1 METLSPQSSGPELE
15 PKQKKFCEEYLAD
28 RNATQAAIR
37 AGYSPNNAAKQ
48 GFRILLK
55 PQAQAYIRQMETES
69 IDVLGLA
76 NCLIVHELEQLT
88 ACTNTHDFIDETGN
102 LKNLNELT
110 DEMQNGVHIQSK
122 EVLVEGQVV
131 TLNTRKLL
139 NRMDTLNKICR
150 NLNTINGKK
159 GVSALKSIRIF
170 GKTGPGKTFE
180 I

>member
-1 METLSPQSSGPELE
+1 METLSPQSSSAELE
-15 PKQKKFCEEYLAD
+15 PKQKKFCEEYLFD

-37 AGYSPNNAAKQ
+37 AGYTPTNAANQ

-88 ACTNTHDFIDETGN
+88 ACTNNHDFIDATGN

-110 DEMQNGVHIQSK
+110 DEMQNAIHIQSK
-122 EVLVEGQVV
+122 EVLVDGQVV
-131 TLNTRKLL
+131 TLNTRKLV
-139 NRMDTLNKICR
+139 NRMDALNKICR

-159 GVSALKSIRIF
+159 GLSALKNIRITA
-170 GKTGPGKTFE
+170 KVGPGKIVE